1 MSRRDNVRTCML
13 GEQDKLHD
21 LLHLAIQVAGIG
33 VYDADSERDL
43 VSFSP
48 ELCTILGLAAGTQMT
63 CEEGDRL
70 IDERDR
76 AAVANTIRVACNTI
90 DRGRWSSVHRV
101 LRTDGSLRWVSAH
114 GQQTYRETAD
124 GPQPVRMIATIID
137 VTHLKETEATLR
149 ESERRLQFALDA
161 AQMGTFDVD
170 MAATQAFID
179 AQEARLLGLPEYTRV
194 ISVNEMRRR
203 VPFEDLQASDV
214 KQTRMTEHGEAY
226 HHELRLRMPD
236 GSERWLSAF
245 ADIRADRIFGVNF
258 DVTERKRSEMA
269 LTESAA
275 RLRVAASAAAL
286 GVFEWDAG
294 ADRAVWE
301 NDRMYEIFHRTR
313 EEGPLNKQ
321 QFVDAYLHPHDVAGF
336 EDQLNNAMRASGT
349 FHTICRIRLND
360 RSLRWLRFD
369 GSFTARDG
377 GRVQRLVG
385 VVADIT
391 EQRQL
396 ERRTQRLS
404 ARLARIQEEE
414 RQKIAQELHDS
425 TVQHLVAANLTIM
438 RLKASTHT
446 GVEDESLWRDLE
458 TSIDAATKELRTFSY
473 LTHTPALQAHGLCF
487 SLHQYTDGLAK
498 RCGITIN
505 LKANRNVDRLTLG
518 KQRALFRIIQDALGN
533 VCRHA
538 SASHVTVAVRWIGN
552 CVHILV
558 TDNGQGIPPGHRR
571 SALLRH
577 GPSTL
582 GFKPP
587 SGSGSSRNIRITQA
601 RPHGARLHVALYV
614 ERPRRKSSHRATLT

>member
-1 MSRRDNVRTCML
+1 MSRRVNVRTCVV
-13 GEQDKLHD
+13 GEREKLHD
-21 LLHLAIQVAGIG
+21 LLHLAIRVAGIG
-33 VYDADSERDL
+33 IYDADSERNVVRL
-43 VSFSP
+43 SP
-48 ELCTILGLAAGTQMT
+48 ELCTILGLAEGTEMT

-76 AAVANTIRVACNTI
+76 AVVANTIRAACNPI

-101 LRTDGSLRWVSAH
+101 VRADGSLRWVSAH
-114 GQQTYRETAD
+114 GQQTYRDAAA
-124 GPQPVRMIATIID
+124 GPLPVRMIATVID

-170 MAATQAFID
+170 LAATQAFID
-179 AQEARLLGLPEYTRV
+179 AQEARLLGLPERTRV

-203 VPFEDLQASDV
+203 VPLEDLQASDV
-214 KQTRMTEHGEAY
+214 KQKRLTEHGEAY

-245 ADIRADRIFGVNF
+245 ADIRSDRIFGVNF
-258 DVTERKRSEMA
+258 DVTERKRSETA
-269 LTESAA
+269 LTESEA

-313 EEGPLNKQ
+313 EEGPINKQ
-321 QFVDAYLHPHDVAGF
+321 EFVNAYLHPRDVAGF
-336 EDQLNNAMRASGT
+336 EAELDGAMRASST
-349 FHTICRIRLND
+349 FHAICRIRLKD

-369 GSFTARDG
+369 GSFAARDG
-377 GRVQRLVG
+377 SSVQRLVG

-396 ERRTQRLS
+396 ERRTQRLT

-438 RLKASTHT
+438 RIKASAHT
-446 GVEDESLWRDLE
+446 RVEDETLWRDLE
-458 TSIDAATKELRTFSY
+458 SSIDEATKELRTFSY
-473 LTHTPALQAHGLCF
+473 LTHTPALQEHGLCF
-487 SLHQYTDGLAK
+487 SLHQYTDGLAR
-498 RCGITIN
+498 RCEITID
-505 LKANRNVDRLTLG
+505 LKANRNIDRLTLG

-538 SASHVTVAVRWIGN
+538 SASHVSVAVRWIGN
-552 CVHILV
+552 RVHVVV

-571 SALLRH
+571 SALIRH
-577 GPSTL
+577 GPRIM

-587 SGSGSSRNIRITQA
+587 PGSGGRNIKITQV

-614 ERPRRKSSHRATLT
+614 ESRRRKSTHQAALS